1 MTDSGKTAAEIFG
14 KLKND
19 YEFRTLA
26 ASVFSALVTFVF
38 AGYNVVLGV
47 LHGTVW
53 NVCIAVYYFLLVFMK
68 FTMAWAE
75 KRYHDAGLTE
85 DERRNRREKFLLW
98 QSVML
103 FVIDLSLL
111 APVVMMIK
119 SERVVDYSSVAAIA
133 MATYT
138 VYKTVAASLNYSK
151 TRKSLNLGVRIIRDV
166 YFKDALVSV
175 ISLQY
180 VMINT
185 FGDGVN
191 GVMLTVS
198 EVTGSLLWLLIVTV
212 SAFSMVQAIR
222 LRKSRKNSA
231 SSEE

>member
-1 MTDSGKTAAEIFG
+1 MF
-14 KLKND
+14 
-19 YEFRTLA
+19 
-26 ASVFSALVTFVF
+26 
-38 AGYNVVLGV
+38 
-47 LHGTVW
+47 
-53 NVCIAVYYFLLVFMK
+53 
-68 FTMAWAE
+68 
-75 KRYHDAGLTE
+75 
-85 DERRNRREKFLLW
+85 

-133 MATYT
+133 MAAYT

-180 VMINT
+180 VLINT

-212 SAFSMVQAIR
+212 SAFSMAQAIR

>member
-1 MTDSGKTAAEIFG
+1 
-14 KLKND
+14 
-19 YEFRTLA
+19 
-26 ASVFSALVTFVF
+26 
-38 AGYNVVLGV
+38 
-47 LHGTVW
+47 
-53 NVCIAVYYFLLVFMK
+53 
-68 FTMAWAE
+68 
-75 KRYHDAGLTE
+75 
-85 DERRNRREKFLLW
+85 
-98 QSVML
+98 ML

-133 MATYT
+133 MAAYT
-138 VYKTVAASLNYSK
+138 VYKTAAASLNYSK

-180 VMINT
+180 VLINT

-212 SAFSMVQAIR
+212 SAFSMAQAIR